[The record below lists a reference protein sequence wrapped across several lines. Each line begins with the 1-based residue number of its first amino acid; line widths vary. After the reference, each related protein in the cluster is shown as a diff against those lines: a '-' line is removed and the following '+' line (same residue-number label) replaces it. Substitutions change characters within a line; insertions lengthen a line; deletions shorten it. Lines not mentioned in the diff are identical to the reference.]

1 MFKQRTWALLSLVA
15 VLAALI
21 FNGQWPS
28 NSASVARAASVYFPL
43 GLGLT
48 DAVPHQLVR
57 ASNDRLYAIV
67 MRGQYSNQLR
77 AYWSTA
83 AGLPTSGSDFSS
95 TAISTSAEIVSVEVA
110 YGGGSYIHAL
120 VFNRSGQLL
129 DYVFDTG
136 SQSFRAPLTV
146 ATGLPTIS
154 GEYVGS
160 SGISAGWDDGGNL
173 HVGHWG
179 AGQHII
185 YRRYTYNPS
194 AHTLSLEEGPTQVDT
209 AGSANHPALAVSPE
223 DSSVTIAWVSE
234 AASPYRIVARTRSG
248 SNSWGS
254 VAQVGEGVPWTSRN
268 AGVSVDQGPSLIIAS
283 DGTRHLAYMGNWDAT
298 NQYGRIYYASSSN
311 GSSWQDSAAPYYTHA
326 PTLAL
331 NSAGELYAIGHG
343 HVNNTGTPCT
353 RNEDMCVFKK
363 TSGGWATPQLFAP
376 APGGQSFDSSVS
388 AKWSAVQFNRPQTVE
403 FLFFLLGQGYV
414 EPTLYYGRLDASGSS
429 TSTPTLTRTPSATR
443 TFTPAITNT
452 PTATRTPSHTPSSTA
467 TRTFTLTASATPTAS
482 RTFTPSA
489 TASATAT
496 RTATRTTTSSATASA
511 TPTRTPTKTSTPPAT
526 PTPGMTNYRVYLPYI
541 RR

>member
-1 MFKQRTWALLSLVA
+1 MGLAA

-21 FNGQWPS
+21 FNGRWPP
-28 NSASVARAASVYFPL
+28 NFASVASAASVYFPL

-67 MRGQYSNQLR
+67 LRGQYSNQLR

-83 AGLPTSGSDFSS
+83 AGLPTSGSNFAS
-95 TAISTSAEIVSVEVA
+95 TAVNTSAEIVSVEMA
-110 YGGGSYIHAL
+110 YSGGNYIHAL

-129 DYVFDTG
+129 DYVLDIG
-136 SQSFRAPLTV
+136 SQSFRAPLTI

-160 SGISAGWDDGGNL
+160 SGISAGWDDDGNL

-194 AHTLSLEEGPTQVDT
+194 AHTLNLEDGPTQVDT

-223 DSSVTIAWVSE
+223 DNSVTIAWVSE
-234 AASPYRIVARTRSG
+234 AASPYRILASTRS
-248 SNSWGS
+248 STNSWGS
-254 VAQVGEGVPWTSRN
+254 VAQVSEGVPWTSRN
-268 AGVSVDQGPSLIIAS
+268 AGVNVDQGPSLIIGA

-311 GSSWQDSAAPYYTHA
+311 GSSWQESAAPYYTHA

-331 NSAGELYAIGHG
+331 NSAGELFALGHG
-343 HVNNTGTPCT
+343 HPNNIGTACT
-353 RNEDMCVFKK
+353 QMADMCVYKK
-363 TSGGWATPQLFAP
+363 TSGGWAAPQLFAP

-414 EPTLYYGRLDASGSS
+414 EPTLYYGRLEASGSS

-443 TFTPAITNT
+443 TA
-452 PTATRTPSHTPSSTA
+452 TA
-467 TRTFTLTASATPTAS
+467 TRTFTPSATRTATRTFTPSATASATATRTA
-482 RTFTPSA
+482 TPSA

-496 RTATRTTTSSATASA
+496 RTATRTTTPSATASA